1 MDDRE
6 IAQKTAAFADAAKQL
21 GGHFNQAL
29 GTAVAG
35 GAVALV
41 GVAASKLYDAATKSR
56 DYRAMLSS
64 NPEVREF
71 AKTNP
76 ARAGALFTSLRSIN
90 PEFSKDPFV
99 AGEYMRRMSEF
110 PGREGGYLIEAA
122 EQRSRFGEPVLDTY
136 LKGGLEGVKPR
147 GAQTLPWGA
156 DPGSGPSRR
165 PNTP

>member
-6 IAQKTAAFADAAKQL
+6 KIANFADAARQL
-21 GGHFNQAL
+21 GSHTGQAL
-29 GTAVAG
+29 GTAAAT
-35 GAVALV
+35 GAVALA
-41 GVAASKLYDAATKSR
+41 GVAVSKLYDAATKAR
-56 DYRAMLSS
+56 DYRAMLAT

-76 ARAGALFTSLRSIN
+76 TRATALFSSLRQFN
-90 PEFSKDPFV
+90 PEFSRDPFV
-99 AGEYMRRMSEF
+99 AGEYMRRFSEY

-122 EQRSRFGEPVLDTY
+122 GQRAREEPVLDTY
-136 LKGGLEGVKPR
+136 LKGGIEGVKPR

-156 DPGSGPSRR
+156 APGSGAGRR